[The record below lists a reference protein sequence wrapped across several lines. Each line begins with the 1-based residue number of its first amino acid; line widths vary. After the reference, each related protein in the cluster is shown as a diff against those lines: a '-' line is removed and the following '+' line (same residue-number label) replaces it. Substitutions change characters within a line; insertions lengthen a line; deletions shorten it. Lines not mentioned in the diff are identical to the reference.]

1 MGAVPQIPHKHT
13 HMQTLMQACTYTYTY
28 THTHTNTET
37 LTRTYT
43 HSFRNTCV
51 GSFFPSVDAYGP
63 FSFAAIAA
71 SLETEALAIDKSL
84 GF

>member
-13 HMQTLMQACTYTYTY
+13 HMQTLMQACTYAC

-51 GSFFPSVDAYGP
+51 GSFFPSVGAYGP

-84 GF
+84 FF